1 MLLHYFT
8 LALRNLAKYKIQNL
22 ICVLGLA
29 TGILCFTICFYITRY
44 TLATNDCFSNKDRIA
59 QICMEDTES
68 NTKFAGTSSAMVE
81 ELRIMDIPQLQN
93 IVTIAYPT
101 QMTFNIALSQELILP
116 YTFYTIETDE
126 EFLPVFTPE
135 IISGSWENA
144 TATPNSIVMSESA
157 AIRIFGNVHDAI
169 G

>member
-1 MLLHYFT
+1 
-8 LALRNLAKYKIQNL
+8 
-22 ICVLGLA
+22 
-29 TGILCFTICFYITRY
+29 
-44 TLATNDCFSNKDRIA
+44 
-59 QICMEDTES
+59 MEDTES